1 MRIRRLS
8 ILIGALLVASWGV
21 AGAQEAAK
29 PAHQYVGV
37 KKCKTC
43 HNSAKSGAQ
52 FAKWSESKHS
62 HAYAVLATPKAK
74 EIATKDGIDDP
85 QKSDKCL
92 PCHVTGKNDPAAQF
106 AASFADSDG
115 VQCETCHGPGSDY
128 MKMATMKGLK
138 DGTIKAADV
147 GLVMPDKDTCA
158 KCHNEKGTGGKMV
171 DWPADST
178 KIAHGIPA
186 DYKPAGSEGAK

>member
-1 MRIRRLS
+1 VRTSRLAVFV
-8 ILIGALLVASWGV
+8 GALLVASWGV

-29 PAHQYVGV
+29 PARQYVGV

-43 HNSAKSGAQ
+43 HNSAKSGGQ
-52 FAKWSESKHS
+52 FAKWTESKHS
-62 HAYAVLATPKAK
+62 KAYAELASPKSK
-74 EIATKDGIDDP
+74 EIATKEGIADP

-92 PCHVTGKNDPAAQF
+92 ACHVTGKNDPSAQF
-106 AASFADSDG
+106 AATFADSDG
-115 VQCETCHGPGSDY
+115 VQCETCHGAGSEY

-138 DGTIKAADV
+138 EGTVKAEDV
-147 GLVMPDKDTCA
+147 GLLKPDKDTCA
-158 KCHNEKGTGGKMV
+158 KCHNEKGTGGKPV

-186 DYKPAGSEGAK
+186 DYKAGGEGAK